1 LALAL
6 TLHYANVAMND
17 QLQDIS
23 LTELEQVTG
32 GARRSAG
39 GWSNWNPFGWLDSIY
54 KSVVNHFGAHIGGNK
69 LAEKMYGRHTTDGDR
84 HRAQVAMR
92 KFLDDGHKLPKGVP
106 NLFG

>member
-1 LALAL
+1 MALAL
-6 TLHYANVAMND
+6 TLHLRVLAMND

-23 LTELEQVTG
+23 LTELEHVTG
-32 GARRSAG
+32 GRRSGG
-39 GWSNWNPFGWLDSIY
+39 GWSSWNPFGWLDNLY
-54 KSVVNHFGAHIGGNK
+54 KSVVNHFGAQIGGNK
-69 LAEKMYGRHTTDGDR
+69 LAEKMYGRRTNDGDR